1 MLSRML
7 SQRDIELLDWAKRAD
22 LQVGDSIPLLEMMMP
37 NGKKLGDC
45 TGNECA
51 ELGKELAA
59 LGEKLSTLTR
69 ALSETLR
76 QLSA

>member
-1 MLSRML
+1 MLSRLL

-22 LQVGDSIPLLEMMMP
+22 LQVGDSVPLLEMIMP

-45 TGNECA
+45 TGQECA

-59 LGEKLSTLTR
+59 LGERMTTLTR
-69 ALSETLR
+69 TLSQTLR